1 MSVPA
6 LANEQRGKHDAVLD
20 FFIEKH
26 GSDAELVVDTIVDLL
41 KRRGLLSPDEF
52 TSGLTQQGYLSA
64 WHRHVAG
71 ALDQPPPL
79 GSAAGGP
86 ASDSEPAAAAGPAAT
101 VTDDLVELPV
111 TMAPSAQKALDK
123 AKAEAAARAGGA
135 EGSSAEIK
143 VGTQCKANGCE
154 ACYCAPPAAGE
165 SARRAS
171 LAARCAHSLMSLSQ
185 RARRA

>member
-71 ALDQPPPL
+71 ALDQPGGECIIGADNRHQL
-79 GSAAGGP
+79 VAG
-86 ASDSEPAAAAGPAAT
+86 D
-101 VTDDLVELPV
+101 
-111 TMAPSAQKALDK
+111 
-123 AKAEAAARAGGA
+123 EAA
-135 EGSSAEIK
+135 
-143 VGTQCKANGCE
+143 
-154 ACYCAPPAAGE
+154 
-165 SARRAS
+165 
-171 LAARCAHSLMSLSQ
+171 
-185 RARRA
+185 